1 MRREL
6 CSKSLF
12 SYKKNESLQGQ
23 LVVVAFAKAFYPLIK
38 VQFAVI
44 DVYRTTRMGV

>member
-12 SYKKNESLQGQ
+12 SYKKIESLQGQ
-23 LVVVAFAKAFYPLIK
+23 LVVAFAKAFYPLIK